1 MTMVWRN
8 LYRDYSMLPADSY
21 YSMNSDNIATVIKLG
36 FLHQSSLLKE
46 DRFRLFPALYVY
58 SWTLLQ

>member
-1 MTMVWRN
+1 
-8 LYRDYSMLPADSY
+8 MLPADSY